1 MSGRRG
7 RPVRCLTLR
16 IAVNLPAHL
25 DWHARDRFGPRG
37 IGRRIAT
44 LSVSG
49 LLVVGVL
56 TVGHLLAD
64 AASAFER
71 SHAEATTV
79 VAKVTAT
86 PSPTRTPRPIA
97 TTRAVVVPPTP
108 PPLPPDYVARISSPS
123 LKLDNYVTRLGVI
136 NNQMQSPDADG
147 VHAIGW
153 YPEYATPG
161 RGGNAVFSAHETW
174 EFQHG
179 PFYSMHLAKPGDEL
193 TIQMTSGA
201 TYRYVVTSNKR
212 YAEAT
217 IPMGDIIW
225 PGNEPAGEEW
235 ATFITCGG
243 RFVATEANGLGE
255 YLDRDVVVAKRVS

>member
-1 MSGRRG
+1 M
-7 RPVRCLTLR
+7 
-16 IAVNLPAHL
+16 
-25 DWHARDRFGPRG
+25 
-37 IGRRIAT
+37 RRIGA
-44 LSVSG
+44 LVFG
-49 LLVVGVL
+49 AVLVVGVL
-56 TVGHLLAD
+56 GIGHLLAD

-71 SHAEATTV
+71 SHAEAATV
-79 VAKVTAT
+79 VAKVTAA
-86 PSPTRTPRPIA
+86 PTVVRTPRPIA
-97 TTRAVVVPPTP
+97 TTRAVVVATPTP
-108 PPLPPDYVARISSPS
+108 APLPPDYVARISSPT
-123 LKLDNYVTRLGVI
+123 LKLENYVTRLGVI

-201 TYRYVVTSNKR
+201 TYRYVVTSNRR
-212 YAEAT
+212 YPEAT

-225 PGNEPAGEEW
+225 PGNEPPGEEW

-243 RFVATEANGLGE
+243 RFVRTESNGLGE
-255 YLDRDVVVAKRVS
+255 YLDRDVVVAKRLS